1 MFAYDKHDSTFT
13 CEFCHE
19 LHLTIL
25 FSVFYKNLMIC
36 LKEGEVQWKM
46 FSNFLTLGLSSSF
59 FCQPFA

>member
-1 MFAYDKHDSTFT
+1 MFACDKHDSTFT

-25 FSVFYKNLMIC
+25 CSVFLQMIC

-59 FCQPFA
+59 FYHPFV